1 MSDLAIKHR
10 RDDDRG
16 MFYFEGQP
24 DTEPVGEL
32 TYEMTSSTVMAVLH
46 TGVRDQL
53 KGKGAARRL
62 VDECVSYARQSGL
75 KIMPLCPY
83 VFRVFEKTPEWADLR
98 VDPKPLVE

>member
-1 MSDLAIKHR
+1 MSQIVIEHR
-10 RDDDRG
+10 HEAGRG
-16 MFYFEGQP
+16 IFFIPGPSDEFL
-24 DTEPVGEL
+24 GEL
-32 TYEMTSSTVMAVLH
+32 TYEMTSPTVMAVLH

-62 VDECVSYARQSGL
+62 VDECVSYARESGL

-83 VFRVFEKTPEWADLR
+83 VFRVFEKAPEWADLR